1 MAKKTTYTLAYEAC
15 EAFFGDTGQIP
26 TIEALKPIIGI
37 NSPSIISSAIKDW
50 KNDLSKAIKR
60 DQGLK
65 PSIPQGLQDAVAKL
79 WELALNEANSVT
91 KARADELHAKQTELA
106 AKEAEL
112 DAELVRVQQLVNVTE
127 QKFQEEINYLKKEI
141 SRLSTES
148 TALTEQNGHYR
159 EVAADLEK
167 KNAVLGEEI
176 RQEKAKFSRLE
187 TQYDKEHDW
196 ALKRIEEEKSNFR
209 QQTHN
214 EMSRLQ
220 AETSRSKQ
228 ALELLQAK
236 CDLLAKEASA
246 NQDKNIELERSLSTE
261 KLNLA
266 ELTLNEAKLQKELNA
281 KDERIR
287 ALSSKAADKAKN
299 PANYSG

>member
-1 MAKKTTYTLAYEAC
+1 MAKKNTYSLAYEAC
-15 EAFFGDTGQIP
+15 EAFFANTGQMP
-26 TIEALKPIIGI
+26 TIEAIKPIIGI

-50 KNDLSKAIKR
+50 KNALSKAINR

-65 PSIPQGLQDAVAKL
+65 PGIPQGLQDAVTKL
-79 WELALNEANSVT
+79 WELALNEAKSAT
-91 KARADELHAKQTELA
+91 KAWADELSAKQSELT

-148 TALTEQNGHYR
+148 MALTKQNGYYR
-159 EVAADLEK
+159 TVAADLEK

-196 ALKRIEEEKSNFR
+196 ALKRIEEEKSSFR
-209 QQTHN
+209 QQAHN

-220 AETSRSKQ
+220 SETSRSKQ

-261 KLNLA
+261 KLKLA

-287 ALSSKAADKAKN
+287 MLSNKAADKGKN
-299 PANYSG
+299 SAT